1 MNCAE
6 IEKDLELFL
15 TGKLSGERAGL
26 VRSHLAS
33 CRQCASR
40 LSAPDRIEALVAL
53 DETVE
58 PSDSFAASFR
68 ARLET
73 HRLWQGQEK
82 ARHAGLWRRLLGWS
96 LPKQL
101 AAAGAVAALLALG
114 VYLGILRTYPPAPAA
129 TVTEINIAEILP
141 LLEDMAVITN
151 LDLLEDF
158 DAIQSLNE
166 TQTKPSGTQ

>member
-6 IEKDLELFL
+6 IQKELELFL
-15 TGKLSGERAGL
+15 SGKLSGEGAEFI
-26 VRSHLAS
+26 RSHLAS

-40 LSAPDRIEALVAL
+40 LSIPDRIEALVAL

-58 PSDSFAASFR
+58 PSDGFVARFR
-68 ARLET
+68 ARLES
-73 HRLWQGQEK
+73 HRLRQEQD
-82 ARHAGLWRRLLGWS
+82 RTTHSGWWGRLLGLS

-101 AAAGAVAALLALG
+101 AAAGAVAGLLALG
-114 VYLGILRTYPPAPAA
+114 IYFGILRTYPPAPAA
-129 TVTEINIAEILP
+129 TVTEINIAENLP
-141 LLEDMAVITN
+141 LLEDMAVISN

-158 DAIQSLNE
+158 DAIQNLNE